1 MPLQLARTDELT
13 SVLLVAFAVSV
24 FLVSDSFPSGV
35 GGTPGPALYPRFIAG
50 GIAVLAV
57 IQFIDAVVLRESTEQ
72 TVARGDLIRFGIPVA
87 LLLGY
92 ALVLPLAGFLFTTV
106 GFLVA
111 VMYYSGARDLRMTV
125 PLAFAISVVLQNVFV
140 GFLHVPLPG
149 GPLDLGRAVSL
160 TVTGGIL

>member
-35 GGTPGPALYPRFIAG
+35 GGTRTGTVPAVHRR

-125 PLAFAISVVLQNVFV
+125 PLAFAISVVLRTSSWASFTCPCPEEYSTSVA
-140 GFLHVPLPG
+140 P
-149 GPLDLGRAVSL
+149 SL
-160 TVTGGIL
+160 